1 MTYAGNSERA
11 ALIGG
16 FRELADYLES
26 NPDVPAPGYSDV
38 LAFPPDGECAGMRAE
53 IDVIA
58 ERIGVEARET
68 VGLRTLGDR
77 QSVVAI
83 NFNYDPVRAKIVWPG
98 GTATIKLKPLGY
110 TLFPEPEASEEPTRN
125 GSSGVGTCRPIP
137 DGVAFDHAAQWFVDT
152 AEGRLHDQF
161 IPLRPDSAQP
171 VTNSGIYWRPQNA
184 TTIWQNDL
192 PPLHPAYGRV
202 GVKHGQQGWTIIR
215 FDGPASKSLRLDR
228 KSV

>member
-68 VGLRTLGDR
+68 AGGHYVATRSFGPVEYRA
-77 QSVVAI
+77 VAI
-83 NFNYDPVRAKIVWPG
+83 CEHYQER
-98 GTATIKLKPLGY
+98 T
-110 TLFPEPEASEEPTRN
+110 
-125 GSSGVGTCRPIP
+125 
-137 DGVAFDHAAQWFVDT
+137 
-152 AEGRLHDQF
+152 
-161 IPLRPDSAQP
+161 
-171 VTNSGIYWRPQNA
+171 
-184 TTIWQNDL
+184 
-192 PPLHPAYGRV
+192 
-202 GVKHGQQGWTIIR
+202 
-215 FDGPASKSLRLDR
+215 
-228 KSV
+228 